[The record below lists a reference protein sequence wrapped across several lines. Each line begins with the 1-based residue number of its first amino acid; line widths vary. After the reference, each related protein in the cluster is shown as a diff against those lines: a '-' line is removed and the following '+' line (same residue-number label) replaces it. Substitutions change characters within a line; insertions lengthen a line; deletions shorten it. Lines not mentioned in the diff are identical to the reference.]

1 MAAQLLLLNEFLPC
15 TALTLGSLVESLKDP
30 IADAFTPSRAL
41 PEDAVLGLPV
51 KTFSALLSNSSDTSF
66 RLALTRLLETSHSMK
81 NAEDTKLESVLVRR
95 YKLKQ
100 PRELFSELCT
110 EDSKARRWLESGIRA
125 GRKSYLVVELQTAF
139 DAVIT
144 RHDSHGHETKADLT
158 VPVSTIATGGADV
171 LGLGQA
177 LDSGAGVG
185 LGRSNSLKKSFT
197 IEGENI
203 FAIGYKKV
211 TWKSWG
217 FKKKLEKAVLSGE
230 ITWSIMG
237 QKRGRED
244 TEEVISVDLTD
255 DVKAKAE
262 EEEEE
267 EEEEDE
273 YDDND
278 DDEEVATKSVEVD
291 GQIYLVPGD
300 VE

>member
-1 MAAQLLLLNEFLPC
+1 MLLNEFLPS

-30 IADAFTPSRAL
+30 IADAFTPSQPL

-81 NAEDTKLESVLVRR
+81 NAEDTKLESVLVKR

-100 PRELFSELCT
+100 PRDLFAELCG
-110 EDSKARRWLESGIRA
+110 EDQRARRWLESGIQA
-125 GRKSYLVVELQTAF
+125 GRKSYLVVELQTAV
-139 DAVIT
+139 DAVVT

-158 VPVSTIATGGADV
+158 VPVSTIATSGADV
-171 LGLGQA
+171 LGLGKA
-177 LDSGAGVG
+177 LDVGAGVG
-185 LGRSNSLKKSFT
+185 VGRSNSLEKSFT
-197 IEGENI
+197 MEGENI

-217 FKKKLEKAVLSGE
+217 FKKKLEKAVLSDE

-255 DVKAKAE
+255 DLKAE
-262 EEEEE
+262 AEGDGEEED
-267 EEEEDE
+267 EEDE
-273 YDDND
+273 YDDD
-278 DDEEVATKSVEVD
+278 GEDEEDATKPVEVD
-291 GQIYLVPGD
+291 GQTYLVPGD
-300 VE
+300 V